1 MAAVRCFSAESDG
14 SMSNAGA
21 LSGPAATGPPTQ
33 RPARDRPRA
42 ARARSAAAAREG
54 HPLSRAPP
62 THLVPPPRSP
72 APLPFLPPPL
82 PTTPTPPDPRPA
94 VDITKYFMG
103 LDAAAPAA
111 AKAELPTT
119 LSKLTG
125 RSGDLTR
132 ELFAAGAKGKNF
144 DKIVKD
150 LEGFVAAVE
159 KAGMV
164 VDRFFTTPNYS
175 EAECRKVVDLLMTSK
190 EPLASFASIKDAEV
204 KDVIVD
210 NEANVATWLAARKAV
225 AALQLSEPVA
235 AAIAKMA
242 AEGNLLRVKLVARK
256 AAEVRATTAKSLD
269 VVVSSAVAL
278 SRAQQEAVTKAL
290 PAYVQAGAGQALA
303 PVFVVDPAVMGGLL
317 VSFKNLS
324 IDLSAST
331 RLVEVAAAHAKMA

>member
-1 MAAVRCFSAESDG
+1 
-14 SMSNAGA
+14 MSN
-21 LSGPAATGPPTQ
+21 SGERGDHQLGWPG
-33 RPARDRPRA
+33 RPADRPAGHGLALRRPCGTREDNLLTPALPSPPPSLLPPPPPPPPPASPALRA
-42 ARARSAAAAREG
+42 AR
-54 HPLSRAPP
+54 RA
-62 THLVPPPRSP
+62 
-72 APLPFLPPPL
+72 
-82 PTTPTPPDPRPA
+82 
-94 VDITKYFMG
+94 DITKYFVS
-103 LDAAAPAA
+103 LDAAAPVA

-125 RSGDLTR
+125 RSGDVTR
-132 ELFAAGAKGKNF
+132 ELFAAGAKAKNF

-175 EAECRKVVDLLMTSK
+175 EAECRKVVELLLTAK

-225 AALQLSEPVA
+225 AALQLSAEVVA
-235 AAIAKMA
+235 AVTKMA

-256 AAEVRATTAKSLD
+256 AAEVRATTAKVLD

-290 PAYVQAGAGQALA
+290 PTYVQAGAGQTLA

>member
-1 MAAVRCFSAESDG
+1 V
-14 SMSNAGA
+14 
-21 LSGPAATGPPTQ
+21 PA
-33 RPARDRPRA
+33 
-42 ARARSAAAAREG
+42 
-54 HPLSRAPP
+54 
-62 THLVPPPRSP
+62 
-72 APLPFLPPPL
+72 
-82 PTTPTPPDPRPA
+82 
-94 VDITKYFMG
+94 DITKYFTS
-103 LDAAAPAA
+103 LDASAPAA
-111 AKAELPTT
+111 AKAELPST

-175 EAECRKVVDLLMTSK
+175 EAECRKVVELLLTAK

-235 AAIAKMA
+235 AAISKMA

-290 PAYVQAGAGQALA
+290 PAYVQAGAGQTLA

-331 RLVEVAAAHAKMA
+331 RLVEVAAAHAKLA